1 MSKICVDEGTQNVT
15 KAKPKSTQIPDEPV
29 YTEFMIDNDAD
40 EVMNEYSDSD
50 EDYRE
55 NLYAAGNPRNWLKD
69 KMFIPNDFQID
80 CKKEVISAM
89 KYFLQNIPVFI
100 HRIRAAKEVTS
111 ILEANIKSAEQAI
124 RDMDFKGAK
133 EDAEDELFN
142 DYEYT
147 VGQWLKD
154 TNEDILEQ
162 TLDYIM
168 YPSVVKKN
176 FAVLKKFETNFLNK

>member
-1 MSKICVDEGTQNVT
+1 MDSEQQTTTKTFQDTKSQTKRKVILHNEVQTDIKEFFQVGSQTFIQQYDSQCQALPQVKNKRIQAYIQEPRETLNQGTQMSKICVDEGTQNVT

-89 KYFLQNIPVFI
+89 KYFL
-100 HRIRAAKEVTS
+100 
-111 ILEANIKSAEQAI
+111 
-124 RDMDFKGAK
+124 
-133 EDAEDELFN
+133 
-142 DYEYT
+142 
-147 VGQWLKD
+147 
-154 TNEDILEQ
+154 
-162 TLDYIM
+162 
-168 YPSVVKKN
+168 
-176 FAVLKKFETNFLNK
+176 

>member
-1 MSKICVDEGTQNVT
+1 M
-15 KAKPKSTQIPDEPV
+15 
-29 YTEFMIDNDAD
+29 
-40 EVMNEYSDSD
+40 
-50 EDYRE
+50 
-55 NLYAAGNPRNWLKD
+55 
-69 KMFIPNDFQID
+69 
-80 CKKEVISAM
+80 
-89 KYFLQNIPVFI
+89 
-100 HRIRAAKEVTS
+100 
-111 ILEANIKSAEQAI
+111 EANIKSAEQAI